1 MSPCLCNNAPQRNHL
16 HCIIPP
22 YVMERLSESANPRLR
37 KLAIQAIEAGA
48 QARTTRE
55 IFSQIPLAASIIA
68 SSTKKSR
75 VVFDLR
81 GQAQSALPGKLV
93 REEGD
98 PPSKDPAVNEAY
110 DFSGTTYDFYFKLF
124 KRRSLDNKGMS
135 IVSSVHLLNK
145 FNNAFWNGQQMAYG
159 DGDGELFL
167 RFTKSLDVVGHELT
181 HGVVAN
187 ECNLRYQGQSGA
199 LNEHFADTFGIM
211 VKQWK
216 LKQSVLKADWLVGS
230 ELMAPQS
237 GVKSIRTF
245 TQDKAFENN
254 PDIGS
259 DMQPKQMRD
268 LYTGSSDNGG
278 VHINSGIPNHA
289 FYLFARAIGGNSW
302 DSAGAIWYETMRKL
316 SSDSVFT
323 DMVATTEMIAVKN
336 HGNQSTQHKAL
347 MAAWRAVG
355 L

>member
-1 MSPCLCNNAPQRNHL
+1 MSPCLCNTATHSNPL

-22 YVMERLSESANPRLR
+22 YVLERLSESDNPRLR
-37 KLAIQAIEAGA
+37 KMAVQAIEAAA

-55 IFSQIPLAASIIA
+55 IFSQISVGVPNITSN
-68 SSTKKSR
+68 SKKNR
-75 VVFDLR
+75 LIFDVR

-93 REEGD
+93 RKEGD
-98 PPSKDPAVNEAY
+98 APSKDPAVNEAY
-110 DFSGTTYDFYFKLF
+110 DFSGITYDFYFKLF
-124 KRRSLDNKGMS
+124 KRLSLDNQGMS

-216 LKQSVLKADWLVGS
+216 LKQSVFKADWLVGA

-245 TQDKAFENN
+245 TQEKAFENN
-254 PDIGS
+254 RDIGS
-259 DMQPKQMRD
+259 DIQPKHMRD

-289 FYLFARAIGGNSW
+289 FYLFARSVGGNSW
-302 DSAGAIWYETMRKL
+302 EAPGSIWYETMRKL
-316 SSDSVFT
+316 SSDSVFS

-336 HGNQSTQHKAL
+336 HGKQSVEHKAL
-347 MAAWRAVG
+347 KVAWRAVG

>member
-1 MSPCLCNNAPQRNHL
+1 MNPCICNDKTRNHL

-22 YVMERLSESANPRLR
+22 YVLERLSESSNPKLR
-37 KLAIQAIEAGA
+37 KLAVQAIEAGA
-48 QARTTRE
+48 QARTTRA
-55 IFSQIPLAASIIA
+55 ILSQLPMALGSVP
-68 SSTKKSR
+68 SSNKKNR
-75 VVFDLR
+75 LIYDVK
-81 GQAQSALPGKLV
+81 GQGQSSLPGKLV
-93 REEGD
+93 RKEGD
-98 PPSKDPAVNEAY
+98 ASSSDPAVNEAY

-124 KRRSLDNKGMS
+124 GRRSLDNKGIS

-159 DGDGELFL
+159 DGDGTLFL

-181 HGVVAN
+181 HGVVSN
-187 ECNLRYQGQSGA
+187 ECNLVYQGQSGA
-199 LNEHFADTFGIM
+199 LNEHFADAFGVM

-216 LKQSVLKADWLVGS
+216 LKQTALKADWLVGS

-245 TQDKAFENN
+245 AAGKAFENN
-254 PDIGS
+254 RDIGT
-259 DMQPKQMRD
+259 DMQPKHMRD
-268 LYTGSSDNGG
+268 LFTGSSDNGG

-289 FYLFARAIGGNSW
+289 FYLFARSLKGNCW
-302 DSAGAIWYETMRKL
+302 DVAGSIWYEAMRKL

-336 HGNQSTQHKAL
+336 HGAQSSQHQAL
-347 MAAWRAVG
+347 QGAWRAVG

>member
-1 MSPCLCNNAPQRNHL
+1 MSQCLCENVAHRHHL

-22 YVMERLSESANPRLR
+22 FVLERLSESSNPRLR
-37 KLAIQAIEAGA
+37 KMAVQAIEAAA
-48 QARTTRE
+48 QARTTRA
-55 IFSQIPLAASIIA
+55 IFSQMAIPAQGIP
-68 SSTKKSR
+68 SSTKKNR
-75 VVFDLR
+75 LIFDVG

-93 REEGD
+93 RKEGD
-98 PPSKDPAVNEAY
+98 PASKDLAVNEAY
-110 DFSGTTYDFYFKLF
+110 DFSGTTYDFYFKIF
-124 KRRSLDNKGMS
+124 KRRSLDNQGMS

-216 LKQSVLKADWLVGS
+216 LKQSVIKADWLVGS

-254 PDIGS
+254 RDIGS
-259 DMQPKQMRD
+259 DMQPKHMRN
-268 LYTGSSDNGG
+268 LYIGNSDNGG

-302 DSAGAIWYETMRKL
+302 ESAGAIWYETMRKL
-316 SSDSVFT
+316 SSDSVFA
-323 DMVATTEMIAVKN
+323 DMVATTTMIAVKN
-336 HGNQSTQHKAL
+336 HGNQSAEHKAL
-347 MAAWRAVG
+347 IAAWQAVG